1 MNQKLSRLPNYS
13 DGVMVSVVVVALDDA
28 KTVGRNYSLKTKTV
42 TALQISE
49 KFRGSRHCS
58 HALLLSLRT

>member
-28 KTVGRNYSLKTKTV
+28 KTV
-42 TALQISE
+42 TALQINK
-49 KFRGSRHCS
+49 KFQKSRTCYT
-58 HALLLSLRT
+58 RNV